1 MNGDEIL
8 CEFGV
13 PGPLRDRLV
22 EVVLLGKK
30 TATSSLLV
38 EWEHEGVPLS
48 DVGERS
54 TVINSAGQPVAVI
67 QLQAIDVIRLGDV
80 GLDVALAEGEGF
92 STVDDW
98 RQAHEQFWNEH
109 SLPDL
114 PHELISTVDDDTLIV
129 VEHFSLV
136 RTADR

>member
-54 TVINSAGQPVAVI
+54 TVINSGWPAGCRYPA
-67 QLQAIDVIRLGDV
+67 AGD
-80 GLDVALAEGEGF
+80 
-92 STVDDW
+92 
-98 RQAHEQFWNEH
+98 RCH
-109 SLPDL
+109 SAGRRWPRR
-114 PHELISTVDDDTLIV
+114 SA
-129 VEHFSLV
+129 S
-136 RTADR
+136 RG